1 MIEYRISPDN
11 ETDVQVISL
20 SFIKSEFFKKVT
32 SYEDGN
38 FLSENNFN
46 INKIKEI
53 KRNNPEKI
61 NSGLSLILKSVCK
74 INVSDCCGYGFFIKL
89 FKGDKPF
96 YCLMTNEHLIN
107 DDIIESKKSKIIIY
121 NNGINSIL
129 TLNKENRFIQNF
141 SLLDI
146 SIVELLNERDNID
159 ESYFLQPCLDNPS
172 DLKDKNIF
180 IQFFNEFSRNFSIS
194 EILKIDKYKF
204 FFDGDTKIFSG
215 IPIFLEDCFKVVG
228 ISVGYDKFRYYNFGN
243 MIFPIINWINGNEI
257 YYKDQYEGEYVN
269 DKFEGKGKYT
279 YITGNYYIG
288 EFKNGKRNG
297 KGKQYYKNG
306 DLMHEGNWVDDIF
319 ISKACP
325 LK

>member
-1 MIEYRISPDN
+1 M
-11 ETDVQVISL
+11 
-20 SFIKSEFFKKVT
+20 KKVT
-32 SYEDGN
+32 SYEDGD

-46 INKIKEI
+46 RNKIKEI
-53 KRNNPEKI
+53 KRSNPEKI
-61 NSGLSLILKSVCK
+61 NSDQLLILKSVCK
-74 INVSDCCGYGFFIKL
+74 IKFPNYYGLGFFIKL

-107 DDIIESKKSKIIIY
+107 ADRIKSKDSVMISY
-121 NNGINSIL
+121 NNERNVTKII
-129 TLNKENRFIQNF
+129 LNKENRFIQNF

-146 SIVELLNERDNID
+146 TIVEIIKERDRID
-159 ESYFLQPCLDNPS
+159 ESYFLQPFLDNPS

-180 IQFFNEFSRNFSIS
+180 IQFFNGFSRNFSFT
-194 EILKIDKYKF
+194 EIREIDKYKF
-204 FFDGDTKIFSG
+204 YFDGDMEKYISG
-215 IPIFLEDCFKVVG
+215 TPIFLEDSFKVVG
-228 ISVGYDKFRYYNFGN
+228 ISEGCLRYNYNIGN

-279 YITGNYYIG
+279 YITGSYYIG

-306 DLMHEGNWVDDIF
+306 DLMHEGNWVDDRF
-319 ISKACP
+319 ISKSCP